1 MIEGIGVDIVGVERI
16 AAIYNKHGQRFLQKI
31 FSPGEIEYCLNRRN
45 PPEHLAARFA
55 AREALA
61 KALPRE
67 NRPGWKQVEIISRQE
82 GPELRVVSS
91 DWKPPGRIK
100 VSLSHE
106 RQWAVALVIIYKEVG
121 AIETGYR

>member
-1 MIEGIGVDIVGVERI
+1 LIEGIGVDIVGVERI
-16 AAIYNKHGQRFLQKI
+16 SAIYNKHGRRFLQKI
-31 FSPGEIEYCLNRRN
+31 FSPREIEYCCNRRN

-61 KALPRE
+61 KALPAD
-67 NRPGWKQVEIISRQE
+67 NRPGWKQVEIISGKE
-82 GPELRVVSS
+82 GPEFRVLSP